1 MQVLCVV
8 YVFVCHA
15 CVRVGSGPPYS
26 VWQGGPSVCV
36 CACVREHV
44 CVSGWW
50 RWNEL
55 ERKETGDGG
64 GGEGGR
70 AMTLQQ
76 GRTARSSAS
85 YLFPLRGRNSPPP
98 PIPEW
103 LLAQVG
109 PGAKSIP
116 RYGPLVHVLC
126 AIARERLYS

>member
-1 MQVLCVV
+1 MHVLCVV

-44 CVSGWW
+44 CVFGWW

-64 GGEGGR
+64 GERRTGNDPPTGETGSLLR
-70 AMTLQQ
+70 L
-76 GRTARSSAS
+76 
-85 YLFPLRGRNSPPP
+85 LPFPPKG
-98 PIPEW
+98 E
-103 LLAQVG
+103 
-109 PGAKSIP
+109 K
-116 RYGPLVHVLC
+116 
-126 AIARERLYS
+126 